1 MNLEFVKNVDTFR
14 IEKIRENFEWFYSNY
29 EFFRKYYPGKHIAI
43 KDEKVIGYDKNLETL
58 LERLQVRDYSDSIA
72 IEFVYPWS

>member
-1 MNLEFVKNVDTFR
+1 MNLEFIHDVDTFR
-14 IEKIRENFEWFYSNY
+14 IEKIRENFKWFYSNY

-58 LERLQVRDYSDSIA
+58 LERLQVKDYNDSIA
-72 IEFVYPWS
+72 IEFVYP

>member
-58 LERLQVRDYSDSIA
+58 LERLQVKDYSDSIA
-72 IEFVYPWS
+72 IEFVYP

>member
-1 MNLEFVKNVDTFR
+1 MNLEFVKEIDIER
-14 IEKIRENFEWFYSNY
+14 IEKIRENFKWFYSNY

-58 LERLQVRDYSDSIA
+58 LERLQVKDYNDSIA
-72 IEFVYPWS
+72 IEFVYP